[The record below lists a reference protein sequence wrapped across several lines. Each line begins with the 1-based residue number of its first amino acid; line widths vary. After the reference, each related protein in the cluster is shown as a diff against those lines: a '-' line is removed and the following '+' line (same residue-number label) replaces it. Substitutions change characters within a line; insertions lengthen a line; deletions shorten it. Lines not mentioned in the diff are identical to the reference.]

1 MFHTSEEFALEPVTA
16 GIKAIEYLSNLNRC
30 FYGILSTEIRKF
42 EETGELCRASLSAGG
57 TVWCECIGHHM
68 PWQRG
73 IDGDPGIMKMVFPEQ
88 GEKDLSLGESDYY
101 LYNGYYI
108 YPKDNLERARSS
120 GISSSWLLGGREVHS
135 ISPFPGEIHIDAY
148 WRYAD
153 ASLSFPGYDIKVIPA
168 SGVIMT
174 ATLWALTAEIAR
186 GL

>member
-1 MFHTSEEFALEPVTA
+1 
-16 GIKAIEYLSNLNRC
+16 
-30 FYGILSTEIRKF
+30 
-42 EETGELCRASLSAGG
+42 
-57 TVWCECIGHHM
+57 M

-153 ASLSFPGYDIKVIPA
+153 ASLYFPGYDIKVIPA
-168 SGVIMT
+168 SGVVMT
-174 ATLWALTAEIAR
+174 ATLWALNAEIAR